1 MRKTGI
7 LFALF
12 SVMCTA
18 FIGCGNDEADVLVM
32 ATNAEFPPYEFYSD
46 EEIVGIDVDI
56 ARIIAEDMGCELV
69 IEDMAF
75 DSIIDAVESGKAD
88 IGMAGITV
96 SEDRLKEVDFSDI
109 YAEASQAVIVKEGSD
124 VTSLADL
131 VGKRVGVQLGTTG
144 DDFSENIEDAS
155 VERYNRG
162 YEAIQA
168 LDQGKVDAVVIDREF
183 AEVYVSQNGGLAI
196 LDESFTDEEY
206 AICVAKGNTKL
217 LEKVNASVQNLKDS
231 GKLREIVDKYI
242 NAE

>member
-1 MRKTGI
+1 
-7 LFALF
+7 
-12 SVMCTA
+12 MCTA

>member
-1 MRKTGI
+1 MGI

>member
-1 MRKTGI
+1 MGI

-46 EEIVGIDVDI
+46 EENVGIDVDI

-183 AEVYVSQNGGLAI
+183 AEVYVSQNGGLTI

>member
-1 MRKTGI
+1 MGI

-96 SEDRLKEVDFSDI
+96 SEDRLKEVDLSDI